1 MTHQARAMSR
11 RRDRGHVS
19 AAAQMAIVAAAAA
32 MSQPRP
38 TVAAMPIVPSSTAAI
53 RPSS

>member
-1 MTHQARAMSR
+1 MTHQARAMIR
-11 RRDRGHVS
+11 WRDGGQIS
-19 AAAQMAIVAAAAA
+19 AAAEMAIVAAATA

-38 TVAAMPIVPSSTAAI
+38 SVMPMPIVPGSTPAI